1 MPPAPSAGLV
11 VVGVAIAIDD
21 VTAPQVRLGK
31 VEEHDDASR
40 ACCVL
45 VGESR
50 HLQVCGGNSSSVI
63 SGKGVKCP
71 RPYFS

>member
-21 VTAPQVRLGK
+21 VTVPQVRLGK
-31 VEEHDDASR
+31 VEEHDDASM

-50 HLQVCGGNSSSVI
+50 HLKVCGNSSVI
-63 SGKGVKCP
+63 SGKGVKCR